1 MAPGLQSIRLLSVF
15 INPVSLEHSHI
26 HSSPTV
32 YSCICETMTEPGSC
46 NRDYGAPGIDSLA
59 FYSLSAGPCSR

>member
-32 YSCICETMTEPGSC
+32 YSCICETMTEPGSGD
-46 NRDYGAPGIDSLA
+46 RGDGPPGINSLA
-59 FYSLSAGPCSR
+59 